1 MTVTLALDV
10 GATKIAWGFVDDDS
24 PMTARCVG
32 RIPAQPRGATTGE
45 QIQKAIAQ
53 AVDTSGIHPTRIGIG
68 APGVVIAPQGQVVHN
83 GDTITGWS
91 GTNIRDLAREVIGVA
106 CAVHNDVRVW
116 AYGELA
122 VGQAREFQ
130 HGRVLYLSLGTGV
143 GGAVSDDGA
152 LLPSRTGS
160 AGEFSELLSVDC
172 RGCAD
177 RAENLMSGNA
187 LASYYQA
194 LSAGSAQPGAETPP
208 AEPAQPGVLQAHR
221 ISWRRRDELAIT
233 LEEVVER
240 MNQGDE
246 LASWIIRGNSYGLGR
261 AVAGLVSGMDLD
273 AVILG
278 GGVSQIGEPVVEPF
292 TRAIADH
299 VLAPNKG
306 VAVRVTGSA
315 STAPLV
321 GAAAYARDYA
331 F

>member
-68 APGVVIAPQGQVVHN
+68 APGVVLAPQGQVVHN

-130 HGRVLYLSLGTGV
+130 YGRVLYLSLGTGV
-143 GGAVSDDGA
+143 GARSAMMAHFCPAVLVQRGSF
-152 LLPSRTGS
+152 PS
-160 AGEFSELLSVDC
+160 C
-172 RGCAD
+172 
-177 RAENLMSGNA
+177 
-187 LASYYQA
+187 
-194 LSAGSAQPGAETPP
+194 
-208 AEPAQPGVLQAHR
+208 
-221 ISWRRRDELAIT
+221 
-233 LEEVVER
+233 
-240 MNQGDE
+240 
-246 LASWIIRGNSYGLGR
+246 
-261 AVAGLVSGMDLD
+261 
-273 AVILG
+273 
-278 GGVSQIGEPVVEPF
+278 
-292 TRAIADH
+292 
-299 VLAPNKG
+299 
-306 VAVRVTGSA
+306 
-315 STAPLV
+315 
-321 GAAAYARDYA
+321 
-331 F
+331 